1 MKQTIGD
8 FLLRRIEEAGVRHIF
23 GVPGDYNLE
32 FMQQLEDRGHPAWI
46 GNCNEL
52 NGSYAA
58 DGYARLNGLSALIVT
73 HGVGALSALNGVA
86 GAYSEHVPVVVICG
100 SLPLKSAERGEMM
113 HHTLADGSHNNF
125 LRMFAE
131 VTAAQAQLSPANAA
145 AEIDR
150 LIVTAWQAKRP
161 VYLELPSDIAFLDI
175 EVPEAA
181 LSLTLPACDEER
193 LKSCTQAI
201 LNRLQTAKAP
211 ALLLDMDAERYG
223 VLGEAAALAGHLG
236 MPVATMPGS
245 KGAFPEQSLLSLGV
259 YSGASGPARTRTAIE
274 NSDCL
279 LTVGFRRVDSTSG
292 FFSDAIPQNA
302 IHLRGDAADVGT
314 DNFQGITL
322 KSLLGSL
329 VEASASAGRNSRCA
343 PLPAAPP
350 APATFGDGKLTQK
363 DYWPLMQTFL
373 RPSDVLI
380 AEDGTSSAGATGLTL
395 PDGCTFITQAI
406 WGSIGY
412 SFGALL
418 GTLLAAPDRR
428 HVLFIGDGSFQLTAQ
443 ELSTLLRH
451 DLKPF
456 IFLINNGGYTIE
468 RTIQGKS
475 AKYNDVANW
484 RYADLPKVFSRTTA
498 AEGCVVTTAAELKSV
513 LEARHDGLVFVESV
527 MDPADSPVGLI
538 HGGHASADIDYGPRG
553 PQSKP
558 GAQITVPA
566 TAENGEADK

>member
-8 FLLRRIEEAGVRHIF
+8 FLLRRLEEAGIRHLF

-58 DGYARLNGLSALIVT
+58 DGYARLNGLSAMIVT
-73 HGVGALSALNGVA
+73 HGVGALSAINGIA
-86 GAYSEHVPVVVICG
+86 GAYAEHVPVVVICG
-100 SLPLKSAERGEMM
+100 AVPLKSIERGQMM
-113 HHTLADGSHNNF
+113 HHTLADGSRNGF
-125 LRMFAE
+125 FRAYTE
-131 VTAAQAQLSPANAA
+131 VTAAQAQLTPANAA

-150 LIVTAWQAKRP
+150 LITAAWQAKRP

-181 LSLTLPACDEER
+181 LTLALPPCDGER
-193 LKSCTQAI
+193 LRACTSAI
-201 LNRLQTAKAP
+201 LQRLKAAQAP
-211 ALLLDMDAERYG
+211 ALLLDMDAERFQ
-223 VLGEAAALAGHLG
+223 VLGEAAALAEKLG
-236 MPVATMPGS
+236 LPVATLPGS
-245 KGAFPEQSLLSLGV
+245 KGAFSEKSPLSLGV
-259 YSGASGPARTRTAIE
+259 YSGASSPERTRTGVE
-274 NSDCL
+274 KSDCL

-292 FFSDAIPQNA
+292 FFSDSLPPDAIRLHA
-302 IHLRGDAADVGT
+302 DSADVGP

-322 KSLLGSL
+322 KSLFSSL
-329 VEASASAGRNSRCA
+329 VEAAEHVTEAKKTM
-343 PLPAAPP
+343 PPAASP
-350 APATFGDGKLTQK
+350 AAMPAATGDGPLTQNE
-363 DYWPLMQTFL
+363 YWPLMQGFL
-373 RPSDVLI
+373 REDDVII
-380 AEDGTSSAGATGLTL
+380 AEDGTSSAGATGLVL
-395 PDGCTFITQAI
+395 PEGCTFITQAI

-428 HVLFIGDGSFQLTAQ
+428 HILFIGDGSFQLTAQ

-475 AKYNDVANW
+475 AKYNDVAGW
-484 RYADLPKVFSRTTA
+484 RYADLAKVLCRTSTAETFVAATA
-498 AEGCVVTTAAELKSV
+498 AALKSV
-513 LEARHDGLVFVESV
+513 LDAPHSGLVFVEAI
-527 MDPADSPVGLI
+527 MDPVDSPVSLI
-538 HGGHASADIDYGPRG
+538 HGGHASADLDYGPRG

-558 GAQITVPA
+558 GAQILAPA
-566 TAENGEADK
+566 APQ